1 MWSRVEPD
9 ATSFLVGSRDGP
21 DGSPLALRRR
31 VTPYGLRMSSLLRP
45 LLRQAALAAGLALGA
60 LALAADQAHA
70 QTSASAAP
78 VHGPAVL
85 PAVGTTVAGRVVGWP
100 DSLPI
105 AGALVSVEALG
116 RSALATRDGFFQLSG
131 LPAGTHTL
139 VIRQVG
145 FRPAIMTVRVMGLAD
160 LPSTDGRYTV
170 ALARLPALL
179 DLVVVRG
186 RGSERASGCREAGF
200 RGRQMDPRVRPVLE
214 QLEANVERMRDIGRR
229 FPLEYRVARTRH
241 LRVETG
247 ALVAQRG
254 DTVLRRS
261 DVRRPYAPGRVL
273 ETRLLGERGVM
284 GREMFVPGVVD
295 LADST
300 FQDTHCFRY
309 AGVERQ
315 DGRLVHRI
323 DFAPLDRLYDAD
335 VAGSLWLDAHTWWL
349 VRSSFRLTRVPVTMR
364 VRAVEVTAEYR
375 EARPGIVVPQA
386 LFTVET
392 VRGVKVGGARIT
404 EFLQRDQVFAWRWAG
419 DEAVPDER
427 EASR

>member
-1 MWSRVEPD
+1 M
-9 ATSFLVGSRDGP
+9 T
-21 DGSPLALRRR
+21 PL
-31 VTPYGLRMSSLLRP
+31 GLRSSSLLCS
-45 LLRQAALAAGLALGA
+45 LLRRGA
-60 LALAADQAHA
+60 LAIVLAVGARHAGA
-70 QTSASAAP
+70 QTSAAAAP
-78 VHGPAVL
+78 VQGPATL

-105 AGALVSVEALG
+105 AGAMVSVEALG
-116 RSALATRDGFFQLSG
+116 RSVLASREGFFQLTG

-139 VIRQVG
+139 VVRQVG

-160 LPSTDGRYTV
+160 LPSSEGRYTV

-186 RGSERASGCREAGF
+186 RGTEKASSCREAGF
-200 RGRQMDPRVRPVLE
+200 RGRQLDPRVRPVLE
-214 QLEANVERMRDIGRR
+214 QLEANVERMRDVGRR

-247 ALVAQRG
+247 ALVAQKG

-261 DVRRPYAPGRVL
+261 DVRRPYAPGKVL
-273 ETRLLGERGVM
+273 EARLLGERGVM

-295 LADST
+295 LADAT

-323 DFAPLDRLYDAD
+323 DFAPLDRLFDAD
-335 VAGSLWLDAHTWWL
+335 VAGSLWLDAHSWWL
-349 VRSSFRLTRVPVTMR
+349 VRSSFRLTRVPATMR
-364 VRAVEVTAEYR
+364 VRSVEVTAEYR

-404 EFLQRDQVFAWRWAG
+404 EFLQRDQVVAWKWAG
-419 DEAVPDER
+419 DEAVAEER
-427 EASR
+427 EARR